1 MNEDRL
7 EGAATN
13 FGGSVEEGFG
23 NITGDT
29 KMQVEGLIDQAKGKA
44 QNLYGSAKDAVD
56 AALDSAPP
64 VVRDGAERA
73 FGAVK
78 AHPLLTALFA
88 GAVGYAVAL
97 SLNSGANGDANLR
110 RQY

>member
-13 FGGSVEEGFG
+13 FGGKVEKAFG
-23 NITGDT
+23 NVTGDSKLQT
-29 KMQVEGLIDQAKGKA
+29 EGLIDQAKGKA
-44 QNLYGSAKDAVD
+44 QNLYGTAKDAVD
-56 AALDSAPP
+56 AALDYAPP
-64 VVRDGAERA
+64 AMRDGAERA

-97 SLNSGANGDANLR
+97 SLNPNSNNNTRL
-110 RQY
+110 Q

>member
-13 FGGSVEEGFG
+13 FVGKVEKGFG

-29 KMQVEGLIDQAKGKA
+29 KMQAEGIIDQAKGKA
-44 QNLYGSAKDAVD
+44 QNLYGTAKDAVD
-56 AALDSAPP
+56 AALDYAPP

-78 AHPLLTALFA
+78 AHPLLMALFA

-97 SLNSGANGDANLR
+97 SVNSSNNDNTRLR
-110 RQY
+110 